1 MCDGVVSMCEIT
13 VISTKLT
20 KRRFVKIFL
29 LKTPNLSKT
38 MESTTTEAYQLEE
51 VQKSHFH
58 VNRDKLSCDEAGRK
72 TSPVPRR
79 LRLRNTLDQRFGV
92 QDPRVLLTVRGRS
105 AYPGQRDT
113 TKSAEDDA

>member
-13 VISTKLT
+13 VISKLT
-20 KRRFVKIFL
+20 QRRFVKSFL
-29 LKTPNLSKT
+29 LKTPSLSKT
-38 MESTTTEAYQLEE
+38 MESTMIEAYQLEE

-72 TSPVPRR
+72 ASPVPRR

-105 AYPGQRDT
+105 AYPGQRDSDE
-113 TKSAEDDA
+113 KCGG

>member
-13 VISTKLT
+13 VISKLT
-20 KRRFVKIFL
+20 QRRFVKRFL

-38 MESTTTEAYQLEE
+38 MESTTIEAYQLEE
-51 VQKSHFH
+51 VHKSHFH

-72 TSPVPRR
+72 TSPASRR

-92 QDPRVLLTVRGRS
+92 QETRVLPTVPVRS
-105 AYPGQRDT
+105 GHPGQRET
-113 TKSAEDDA
+113 Q